1 MDFEKLWDASMRR
14 EDLLGPLEGQKL
26 RLMKLF
32 ALRAVFKWTSRH
44 QSQTEKEY
52 HSRKSEDKRAIQ
64 NIRRKER
71 KKALAIFNNERVIS
85 KETVAKAHTATI
97 NN

>member
-14 EDLLGPLEGQKL
+14 ADLLGSFEQQKL
-26 RLMKLF
+26 RLVKLF
-32 ALRAVFKWTSRH
+32 ALRGVFKWTSRH
-44 QSQTEKEY
+44 QNKTEKEY
-52 HSRKSEDKRAIQ
+52 HMRKSEDKRAIQ

-85 KETVAKAHTATI
+85 KDTVAKAHKATI